1 MLNNLFS
8 SFDMKNFMMSS
19 FLMLNMY
26 NILLINSSK
35 RLNKLIMMIKKV
47 NLFMNMNITNMMV
60 YKAIFLMIFMLN
72 FLSLNIYSFNL
83 TSQLSMNMTM
93 IIIMWFPILMMNI
106 MKKNNSFLMHLLPMG
121 TSNMLIPMMILIE
134 LLSFFI
140 RPLTLFLRLSINMIA
155 GHVLVNLISKMILTM
170 SNIYMLIMYIYMM
183 MKFLVS
189 FIQAYIIVT
198 LLNLYMEEI

>member
-19 FLMLNMY
+19 FLILNMY
-26 NILLINSSK
+26 NILLINSNK
-35 RLNKLIMMIKKV
+35 RLNKMMMMIKKF
-47 NLFMNMNITNMMV
+47 NLFMNKNITNMMM
-60 YKAIFLMIFMLN
+60 YKSIFLMIFMLN
-72 FLSLNIYSFNL
+72 FLSLNVYAFNL
-83 TSQLSMNMTM
+83 TSQLNMNMTM
-93 IIIMWFPILMMNI
+93 IIILWFPILMMNI
-106 MKKNNSFLMHLLPMG
+106 TKMNNSFLVHLLPMG
-121 TSNMLIPMMILIE
+121 TSNPLIPMMILIE

-170 SNIYMLIMYIYMM
+170 SNMYMSIMYIYMM